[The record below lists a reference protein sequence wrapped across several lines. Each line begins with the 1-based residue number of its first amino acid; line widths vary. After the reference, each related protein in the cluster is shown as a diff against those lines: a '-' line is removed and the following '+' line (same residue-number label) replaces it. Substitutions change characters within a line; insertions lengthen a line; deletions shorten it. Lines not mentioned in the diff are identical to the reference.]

1 MKYIYQVVEAN
12 SNDEVTY
19 AGDFFASIEKAKESI
34 NKQYY
39 KAEEWSMHPWQ
50 SCKMPTGILSEV
62 WTSYE
67 IIKVSYNTKGYER
80 RIGIITHKLFG

>member
-67 IIKVSYNTKGYER
+67 IIKVSYNTKGYKR